1 MIHKED
7 LYGWQSDSIAIFHQV
22 EESSGS
28 FTASQDEEP
37 TEVTNVH
44 TSRIRNW
51 SGHSARSES
60 LSLLMLHLCL
70 CKSSA
75 DFLEEC
81 QSSPTLPKPKAAGL
95 MTGDLDWWCG
105 TFLYLSLGFHCYY
118 ATKVRLINKVRII
131 GRLILSVTL
140 LVLWVEFGLSISYL
154 QELGLQSWGK
164 LPSVHG
170 SITCSLSASFLVDV
184 G

>member
-1 MIHKED
+1 MYCHVSAFSFFKNKRYKILCSSCQKWSAVKPILFHDIHLWEACIYSDMIHKED

-44 TSRIRNW
+44 TSGIRNW
-51 SGHSARSES
+51 SGHCARSES

-70 CKSSA
+70 RKSSA

-105 TFLYLSLGFHCYY
+105 TFLHLSLGFHCYY
-118 ATKVRLINKVRII
+118 ATKVRLIK
-131 GRLILSVTL
+131 S
-140 LVLWVEFGLSISYL
+140 E
-154 QELGLQSWGK
+154 
-164 LPSVHG
+164 
-170 SITCSLSASFLVDV
+170 
-184 G
+184 